1 MSKIALRLALC
12 AGLALISAFLP
23 AGRASAQDLAASYPN
38 RPVTIIVPFAPG
50 GNTDLFGRLLADEM
64 SKTFGQ
70 PFVVENKPGAGGAIG
85 AELVAKAEPD
95 GYTLGMAT
103 VSTHAINPWVY
114 KDLAYDPVKDFA
126 PVSLSATLPNLLVVN
141 PSFPAKSVPE
151 LIALLKAE
159 PDRYSYASSGF
170 GTSIHLAAAAFEQ
183 QIGSRMTH
191 VPYKGSAQ
199 ALGDVVAGHVDMI
212 FDNIPTAVEQAKAG
226 TVRPLAVTG
235 LQRAKVLPDVP
246 TVAEFIP
253 GFDIT
258 SWQGILAPAGTPP
271 AIVAKLSAE
280 AQRIMRLP
288 EIRARV
294 EALGAQPIGSTAE
307 EFAAYIKTETAKYK
321 PIVEA
326 SGATAQ

>member
-1 MSKIALRLALC
+1 MSKSALC
-12 AGLALISAFLP
+12 ACLAVLLP
-23 AGRASAQDLAASYPN
+23 AALLPFGRASAQDAAAWPAK
-38 RPVTIIVPFAPG
+38 PVTIIVPFAPG

-70 PFVVENKPGAGGAIG
+70 PFVVENKPGAGGGIG
-85 AELVAKAEPD
+85 TEQLAQAEPD
-95 GYTLGMAT
+95 GYTLGMGT
-103 VSTHAINPWVY
+103 VGTHAINPWVF
-114 KDLAYDPVKDFA
+114 KDLGYDAEADFA
-126 PVSLSATLPNLLVVN
+126 PISLAATLPNLLVVN

-159 PDRYSYASSGF
+159 PDGHSYASSGF
-170 GTSIHLAAAAFEQ
+170 GTSIHLAAAAFE
-183 QIGSRMTH
+183 IHVGSHMTH

-212 FDNIPTAVEQAKAG
+212 FDNIPTAMEQARAG

-235 LQRAKVLPDVP
+235 LERTPTLPDVP
-246 TVAEFIP
+246 AMAEFIP

-258 SWQGILAPAGTPP
+258 SWQGLLAPAGTPP
-271 AIVAKLSAE
+271 AIVEKLSAE
-280 AQRIMRLP
+280 VQRIMRLP
-288 EIRARV
+288 EVRARI
-294 EALGAQPIGSTAE
+294 EPLGAKPIGSTAA
-307 EFAAYIKTETAKYK
+307 EFTTYIKTEKAKYK

>member
-1 MSKIALRLALC
+1 MSKTALALC
-12 AGLALISAFLP
+12 ACLAAALLP
-23 AGRASAQDLAASYPN
+23 VTGASAQDAAAGYPAK
-38 RPVTIIVPFAPG
+38 PVTIIVPFAAG

-70 PFVVENKPGAGGAIG
+70 TFIVENKPGAGGAIG
-85 AELVAKAEPD
+85 AELLAKAQPD

-126 PVSLSATLPNLLVVN
+126 PVSLAATLPNLLVVN

-159 PDRYSYASSGF
+159 PEGHSYASSGF

-183 QIGSRMTH
+183 QIGARMTH

-199 ALGDVVAGHVDMI
+199 ALSDVVAGHVEMI

-226 TVRPLAVTG
+226 AVRPLAVTG
-235 LQRAKVLPDVP
+235 LQRAAVLPDVP
-246 TVAEFIP
+246 TMAEFLP

-258 SWQGILAPAGTPP
+258 SWQGLLAPAGTPP
-271 AIVAKLSAE
+271 AIVEKLSAE

-288 EIRARV
+288 EIRAKV

-307 EFAAYIKTETAKYK
+307 EFAAYIKAETAKYK